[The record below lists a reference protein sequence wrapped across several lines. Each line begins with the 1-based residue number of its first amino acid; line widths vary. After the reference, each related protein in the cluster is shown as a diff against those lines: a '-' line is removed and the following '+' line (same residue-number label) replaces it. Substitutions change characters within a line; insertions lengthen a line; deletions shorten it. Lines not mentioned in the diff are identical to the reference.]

1 MQARIQVLSHHMLG
15 FDLSFTSSQEKSFPR
30 KSHNLNQ
37 TQPTMS
43 LNYTNNN
50 ISNNLSY
57 GQTNNNTS
65 NINAS
70 HYKNNSI
77 GN

>member
-1 MQARIQVLSHHMLG
+1 MLG
-15 FDLSFTSSQEKSFPR
+15 FDLSFTSSQEKSVPQ
-30 KSHNLNQ
+30 KAHNLNQ

-50 ISNNLSY
+50 ISNN
-57 GQTNNNTS
+57 GQVNNTS
-65 NINAS
+65 NINTS
-70 HYKNNSI
+70 HYKNYSI